1 MATGNPDE
9 RNAKLTRLLDVS
21 RELGATVELLP
32 LLKEVEAAA
41 LGVLDCERATVFLY
55 DAPKDQLYSKVAT
68 GVDEI
73 RFSAKLGIAG
83 EAAQTRSIINVPDAY
98 ADPRFNPDV
107 DKKTGF
113 RTRNMVTF
121 PLVGHDGDLVGVL
134 QVLNKKGDPF
144 DADDEESAAI
154 LSSLAGVAIQ
164 RQMLLEEYAE
174 KKKLERDLD
183 LARDIQ
189 QNLLPKSCPVAPG
202 FDIAGWNKPA
212 DKTGGDLF
220 DFQTLTD
227 GRIIFSVADA
237 TGHGI
242 GPALVMS
249 ECRALFR
256 AAIGFSTDLPDVF
269 QHVNNHLAQDMAAGR
284 FVTCFYGW
292 LDPAA
297 KIIQYISGGQGPL
310 LHVHAQSQ
318 KVDQFNAS
326 AAPLGI
332 FPDADYEMANPIQ
345 LAPGDLF
352 IVATDGFYEWA
363 NPQDEQFGTRRLTE
377 YLCQHRNESA
387 QKIIEGLHDT
397 LRKFTAGTTQDD
409 DLTMVIVKREPA

>member
-1 MATGNPDE
+1 MAPTNPE
-9 RNAKLTRLLDVS
+9 KRIANLSRLLDVS

-32 LLKEVEAAA
+32 LLQEVEAAA

-55 DAPKDQLYSKVAT
+55 DAPNDQLYSKVAT

-73 RFSAKLGIAG
+73 RFSAKRGIAG

-98 ADPRFNPDV
+98 ADARFNPDV

-113 RTRNMVTF
+113 RTRNMLTF

-144 DADDEESAAI
+144 DPDDEESAGI

-189 QNLLPKSCPVAPG
+189 QNLLPKSCPAAPG

-212 DKTGGDLF
+212 DQTGGDLF
-220 DFQTLTD
+220 DFQTLPD
-227 GRIIFSVADA
+227 GRIIFTVADA

-256 AAIGFSTDLPDVF
+256 AAIGFSTDLPNVF
-269 QHVNNHLAQDMAAGR
+269 RNVNNQLAADMAAGR

-292 LDPAA
+292 LDADA
-297 KIIQYISGGQGPL
+297 KRIEYISAGQGPL
-310 LHVHAQSQ
+310 IHVHAESQ
-318 KVDQFNAS
+318 NVDQHHAT
-326 AAPLGI
+326 AAPLAI
-332 FPDADYEMANPIQ
+332 FPNADYEMAHPIQ
-345 LAPGDLF
+345 MDPGDLF
-352 IVATDGFYEWA
+352 VVATDGFFEWT
-363 NPQDEQFGTRRLTE
+363 NPQDEQFGTQRLAQ
-377 YLCQHRNESA
+377 YLRDHRHEPA
-387 QKIIEGLHDT
+387 QRIIEGLHDT
-397 LRKFTAGTTQDD
+397 LRAFTAGTPQDD
-409 DLTMVIVKREPA
+409 DLTIVVVKREPA